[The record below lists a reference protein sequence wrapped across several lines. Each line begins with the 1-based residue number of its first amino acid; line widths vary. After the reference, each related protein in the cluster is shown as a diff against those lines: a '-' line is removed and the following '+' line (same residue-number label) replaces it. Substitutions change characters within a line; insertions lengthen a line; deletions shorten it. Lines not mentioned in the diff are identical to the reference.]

1 MPDISPGR
9 TSFAASDRALRRLS
23 ILNAHVLPG
32 APSAS
37 SDRIRCEFNKL
48 LLGSVASI
56 ALFCSLDSEARAACV
71 ETSPGAYD
79 CSGTGPGPTFT
90 GQSVTINA
98 DPTASFTSDV
108 SITGPGTSTLNNNGT
123 LTNSL
128 RATDNDRFTL
138 NNRGLIDGTI
148 FLGGSGANVIIN
160 YAGGDVQN
168 GVTSTGDSHDTV
180 INRGFFAGSI
190 VLGDGYDVLGLIEG
204 TVQTSVDMGA
214 GDDQF
219 TWLVGNIAA
228 TVQMGEGDDRAVFGS
243 LTQQNLSAGKRV
255 DGGLGIDTL
264 VWENTTNDDGGGSGD
279 HPENIVNWEEI
290 ELRNGSE
297 MTFIYSTGN
306 LTLGDSASGTGT
318 LSIDETSAVR
328 AGNSF
333 GYGVR
338 AFDPSQLVTVYNAGI
353 IDMTND
359 TVNVGDLLH
368 DTFTVYGNYVGQQGG
383 LQLHTVL
390 ESDDAPSDKL
400 VISGTGASA
409 SGGTSILITNVG
421 GQGALT
427 LADGI
432 RVVDATAGATTEGTA
447 FTLGA
452 PVAAGIF
459 EYKLY
464 RGGLTEDPDNDDD
477 WFLR

>member
-190 VLGDGYDVLGLIEG
+190 VLGDGNDVLGLIEG

-264 VWENTTNDDGGGSGD
+264 V
-279 HPENIVNWEEI
+279 
-290 ELRNGSE
+290 
-297 MTFIYSTGN
+297 
-306 LTLGDSASGTGT
+306 
-318 LSIDETSAVR
+318 
-328 AGNSF
+328 
-333 GYGVR
+333 
-338 AFDPSQLVTVYNAGI
+338 
-353 IDMTND
+353 
-359 TVNVGDLLH
+359 
-368 DTFTVYGNYVGQQGG
+368 
-383 LQLHTVL
+383 
-390 ESDDAPSDKL
+390 
-400 VISGTGASA
+400 
-409 SGGTSILITNVG
+409 
-421 GQGALT
+421 
-427 LADGI
+427 
-432 RVVDATAGATTEGTA
+432 
-447 FTLGA
+447 
-452 PVAAGIF
+452 
-459 EYKLY
+459 
-464 RGGLTEDPDNDDD
+464 
-477 WFLR
+477 